1 MLLMSKET
9 GVTVR
14 NDMSRFLFGGG
25 RIRAHKCHKI
35 TCLEREEREMTSKFP
50 KKHRIILCIALIFC
64 LISSIGASV
73 VQTSFGTVRVE
84 DIDIIAGE
92 GTKIH
97 GQIYIPKKASA
108 DNKLPL
114 IVVSHG
120 SYNNLDMQDLNMIE
134 LSRRGFVV
142 ISSDAYNHGS
152 SDITPADISGLFP
165 GKNMYQ
171 LIDYACASFDF
182 IDTDKIAIS
191 GHSMGGMISNYT
203 AQHYF
208 EQEALGLGENRIA
221 AVLDVGT
228 DPQYTPYEFEGVAD
242 PVLPDVDWGLIC
254 AKYDEWFMKGETG
267 NPALYLES
275 DAARSFINQLE
286 GVDLTG
292 PVENGRIYTGT
303 INGEEHIRAIFQNTE
318 IHPLN
323 HFSMNSAA
331 DAITFFYA
339 SLGVPS
345 GYEEIASGNQ
355 IWMFKEAFNSLGL
368 IGIFLFLFPFASLLI
383 HGTTF
388 FAELKADRV
397 PAPAPALNNGKKK
410 SVYWAT
416 FAINTVIPA
425 LLVMPVM
432 LYWVGKG
439 ISVPATVTSW
449 FGEPNT
455 NELATWTAIV
465 AICQLAVFLVSYY
478 TFRTKDAAMVPE
490 CWGLATTVKKV
501 WKGFLLALATVTTAY
516 VILFFSDL
524 VFNTDYRIWVI
535 AMRVFTVDKI
545 LYAIAYFPAF
555 ALFYL
560 VNSMLVN
567 GGNRVESRPTWR
579 LFLISFVGNILGIVV
594 LIFIQYF
601 GIIVN
606 GTFTFNSMR
615 IVNLFPLVVLI
626 PAGTVITHFFYKL
639 TGKIYAGSFA
649 VSMLYTMMTVSNTMF
664 TASILG

>member
-1 MLLMSKET
+1 MT
-9 GVTVR
+9 G
-14 NDMSRFLFGGG
+14 
-25 RIRAHKCHKI
+25 
-35 TCLEREEREMTSKFP
+35 KFP
-50 KKHRIILCIALIFC
+50 RKHKIILCIALIFC
-64 LISSIGASV
+64 IISSIGASI
-73 VQTSFGTVRVE
+73 VQTSFGAVRVT
-84 DIDIIAGE
+84 DIDIVAGD

-97 GQIYIPKKASA
+97 GQIYIPRKASA

-134 LSRRGFVV
+134 LSRRGYVV

-152 SDITPADISGLFP
+152 SSITPADISGLFP

-171 LIDYACASFDF
+171 LIDYACESFTF
-182 IDTDKIAIS
+182 IDKDKIAIS
-191 GHSMGGMISNYT
+191 GHSMGGLISNYT

-208 EQEALGLGENRIA
+208 EQEALGLGENKIA

-228 DPQYTPYEFEGVAD
+228 DPQYTPYEFEGVAE
-242 PVLPDVDWGLIC
+242 PVVPDVDWGLIC

-275 DAARSFINQLE
+275 DVARSFINQLE
-286 GVDLTG
+286 GVDLDG
-292 PVENGRIYTGT
+292 SVENGKIYTGE
-303 INGEEHIRAIFQNTE
+303 INGEDHIRAIFQNTE

-339 SLGVPS
+339 SLGVPT
-345 GYEEIASGNQ
+345 GYEEIAPTNQ
-355 IWMFKEAFNSLGL
+355 IWMFKEAFNLLGL
-368 IGIFLFLFPFASLLI
+368 IGIFLFLFPFASMLI

-388 FAELKADRV
+388 FSELGTEPL
-397 PAPAPALNNGKKK
+397 PAAAPALNTGKKK
-410 SVYWAT
+410 AVYWIT
-416 FAINTVIPA
+416 FAINTVIPP

-432 LYWVGKG
+432 LQLVGKG
-439 ISVPATVTSW
+439 IAVPATVTPW

-465 AICQLAVFLVSYY
+465 AICQLAVFLISYY
-478 TFRTKDAAMVPE
+478 MFREKDGTAVPA
-490 CWGLATTVKKV
+490 CWGLTTTIKRV
-501 WKGFLLALATVTTAY
+501 WKGFLLALATVSAAY

-535 AMRVFTVDKI
+535 AMRVFTVDKV
-545 LYAIAYFPAF
+545 LYALAYFPAF

-567 GGNRVESRPTWR
+567 GGNRVEGRSTGK

-594 LIFIQYF
+594 LIFIQYY
-601 GIIVN
+601 GIIAN
-606 GTFTFNSMR
+606 GTFAFNSMR

-626 PAGTVITHFFYKL
+626 PAGTVITHFFYKM
-639 TGKIYAGSFA
+639 TGKIYAGSFTI
-649 VSMLYTMMTVSNTMF
+649 SMLYTMMTVSNTMF
-664 TASILG
+664 MASVLG

>member
-1 MLLMSKET
+1 
-9 GVTVR
+9 
-14 NDMSRFLFGGG
+14 
-25 RIRAHKCHKI
+25 
-35 TCLEREEREMTSKFP
+35 MTSKFP
-50 KKHRIILCIALIFC
+50 QKHKIILCIALIFC
-64 LISSIGASV
+64 LISSIGASA
-73 VQTSFGTVRVE
+73 VQTSFGAVQVE
-84 DIDIIAGE
+84 DIRIVAGD
-92 GTKIH
+92 
-97 GQIYIPKKASA
+97 GQHINAQIFIPDGASA

-142 ISSDAYNHGS
+142 ISSDAYGHGS
-152 SDITPADISGLFP
+152 SSIYPENA
-165 GKNMYQ
+165 NMWQ
-171 LIDYACASFDF
+171 LIDYACASYSF
-182 IDTDKIAIS
+182 IDKDKIAVS
-191 GHSMGGMISNYT
+191 GHSMGAMIANT
-203 AQHYF
+203 TVQHYF

-221 AVLDVGT
+221 AILDVGY
-228 DPQYTPYEFEGVAD
+228 DPQYTSYEFEGVSD
-242 PVLPDVDWGLIC
+242 PVALDVDWGLIC

-292 PVENGRIYTGT
+292 PVENGKIYTGS
-303 INGEEHIRAIFQNTE
+303 INGEDHIRAVFQNAE
-318 IHPLN
+318 IHPMN

-345 GYEEIASGNQ
+345 GYEEIAPSNQ
-355 IWMFKEAFNSLGL
+355 IWMFKEAFNFLGL
-368 IGIFLFLFPFASLLI
+368 IGIFLFLFPFASMLI

-388 FAELKADRV
+388 FAELKADRL
-397 PAPAPALNNGKKK
+397 PAPAPALSSGKKK
-410 SVYWAT
+410 AVYWVT

-432 LYWVGKG
+432 FYLVGQA
-439 ISVPATVTSW
+439 SFAPSTVTPW

-465 AICQLAVFLVSYY
+465 AICQLAVFLISYY
-478 TFRTKDAAMVPE
+478 AFRAKDAAMVPE
-490 CWGLATTVKKV
+490 CWGVTATVKKV
-501 WKGFLLALATVTTAY
+501 WKGFLLALTTVTAAY

-524 VFNTDYRIWVI
+524 VFNTDYRIWMI

-567 GGNRVESRPTWR
+567 GGNRVEGRPTWQV
-579 LFLISFVGNILGIVV
+579 FLISFVGNILGIVV

-606 GTFTFNSMR
+606 GTFAFNSMR

-639 TGKIYAGSFA
+639 TGKIYAGSFV

-664 TASILG
+664 RASVLG

>member
-1 MLLMSKET
+1 
-9 GVTVR
+9 
-14 NDMSRFLFGGG
+14 
-25 RIRAHKCHKI
+25 
-35 TCLEREEREMTSKFP
+35 MTSKFP
-50 KKHRIILCIALIFC
+50 KKHKIILCIALIFC
-64 LISSIGASV
+64 LISSIGASA
-73 VQTSFGTVRVE
+73 VQTSFGAVQVE
-84 DIDIIAGE
+84 DIRIVVGD
-92 GTKIH
+92 
-97 GQIYIPKKASA
+97 GQHINAQIFIPDGASA

-142 ISSDAYNHGS
+142 ISSDAYRHGS
-152 SDITPADISGLFP
+152 SSIYSENA
-165 GKNMYQ
+165 NMWQ
-171 LIDYACASFDF
+171 LIDYACTSYSF
-182 IDTDKIAIS
+182 IDQDKIAVS
-191 GHSMGGMISNYT
+191 GHSMGAMIASTT

-221 AVLDVGT
+221 AVLDVGY
-228 DPQYTPYEFEGVAD
+228 DPQYTPYEFEGVSE
-242 PVLPDVDWGLIC
+242 PVELDIDWGLIC

-292 PVENGRIYTGT
+292 SVENGKIYTGT
-303 INGEEHIRAIFQNTE
+303 INGEEHIRAVFQNAE
-318 IHPLN
+318 IHPMN

-345 GYEEIASGNQ
+345 GYEEIAPGDQ
-355 IWMFKEAFNSLGL
+355 IWMFKEAFNFLGL
-368 IGIFLFLFPFASLLI
+368 IGIFLFLFPFASMLI

-388 FAELKADRV
+388 FAELKADRL
-397 PAPAPALNNGKKK
+397 PAPAPALNSGKKEA
-410 SVYWAT
+410 VYWVT
-416 FAINTVIPA
+416 FAINTIIPA
-425 LLVMPVM
+425 LLVIPVM
-432 LYWVGKG
+432 FYLVGHA
-439 ISVPATVTSW
+439 SFTPSTVTPW

-465 AICQLAVFLVSYY
+465 ASCQLAVFLISYY
-478 TFRTKDAAMVPE
+478 AFRAKGAAMVPE
-490 CWGLATTVKKV
+490 CWGVTATVKKV
-501 WKGFLLALATVTTAY
+501 WKGFLLALTTVTAAY

-524 VFNTDYRIWVI
+524 VFNTDYRIWMI

-567 GGNRVESRPTWR
+567 GGNRVEGRPTWR

-639 TGKIYAGSFA
+639 TGKIYAGSFM

-664 TASILG
+664 TASVLG